1 MPLRAYGLNCTLKSG
16 DESSSTQK
24 LLDQLLRAL
33 GKHDVETASD
43 RVANFNVKPGVTA
56 DEGDGDEWPQLR
68 KRIMEADIL
77 VVATPIWMGQPSSV
91 CKRVLERLDAVL
103 SEIDDDGRYPTF
115 GKVAV
120 AAVVGNED
128 GAHHCCAEIY
138 QALTDVGFTIPG
150 ASPPYWVGEAMGST
164 DYQDLERTP
173 KKVAE
178 TIRTIASNAAHLA
191 QLLKDS
197 PYPKPRPLAGR
208 PVGRR
213 RPGPGRTV
221 MSGTDEN
228 PRLAAATMRAPPMEQ
243 RPWPS
248 ASPGSHPSPSVPC
261 SAWTTRRSRAM
272 ARSATASMPSS
283 VSPTASN
290 CATPRR
296 AKPCCW

>member
-1 MPLRAYGLNCTLKSG
+1 MALRAYGLNCTLKSG

-56 DEGDGDEWPQLR
+56 DEGGGDEWPQLR

-150 ASPPYWVGEAMGST
+150 ASPPCWVGEAMGST

-178 TIRTIASNAAHLA
+178 TVRTIASNAAHLA
-191 QLLKDS
+191 QLLKKS
-197 PYPKPRPLAGR
+197 PYPKP
-208 PVGRR
+208 
-213 RPGPGRTV
+213 
-221 MSGTDEN
+221 
-228 PRLAAATMRAPPMEQ
+228 
-243 RPWPS
+243 
-248 ASPGSHPSPSVPC
+248 
-261 SAWTTRRSRAM
+261 
-272 ARSATASMPSS
+272 
-283 VSPTASN
+283 
-290 CATPRR
+290 
-296 AKPCCW
+296 

>member
-1 MPLRAYGLNCTLKSG
+1 MALRAYGLNCTLKSG

-138 QALTDVGFTIPG
+138 QALTDVGFTVPG

-173 KKVAE
+173 RKVAE
-178 TIRTIASNAAHLA
+178 TVRTIASNAAHLA
-191 QLLKDS
+191 QLLKKS
-197 PYPKPRPLAGR
+197 PYPKP
-208 PVGRR
+208 
-213 RPGPGRTV
+213 
-221 MSGTDEN
+221 
-228 PRLAAATMRAPPMEQ
+228 
-243 RPWPS
+243 
-248 ASPGSHPSPSVPC
+248 
-261 SAWTTRRSRAM
+261 
-272 ARSATASMPSS
+272 
-283 VSPTASN
+283 
-290 CATPRR
+290 
-296 AKPCCW
+296 

>member
-1 MPLRAYGLNCTLKSG
+1 MALRAYGLNCTLKSG

-43 RVANFNVKPGVTA
+43 RVANFNVKPGVSA

-77 VVATPIWMGQPSSV
+77 VVATPNWMGQPSSV

-138 QALTDVGFTIPG
+138 QALTDVGFTVPG

-178 TIRTIASNAAHLA
+178 TVRTIASNAAHLA
-191 QLLKDS
+191 QLLKKS
-197 PYPKPRPLAGR
+197 PYPKP
-208 PVGRR
+208 
-213 RPGPGRTV
+213 
-221 MSGTDEN
+221 
-228 PRLAAATMRAPPMEQ
+228 
-243 RPWPS
+243 
-248 ASPGSHPSPSVPC
+248 
-261 SAWTTRRSRAM
+261 
-272 ARSATASMPSS
+272 
-283 VSPTASN
+283 
-290 CATPRR
+290 
-296 AKPCCW
+296 

>member
-1 MPLRAYGLNCTLKSG
+1 MPLRAYGLNCTLKSS

-138 QALTDVGFTIPG
+138 QALTDVGFTVPG

-178 TIRTIASNAAHLA
+178 TVRTIASNAAHLA
-191 QLLKDS
+191 QLLKKS
-197 PYPKPRPLAGR
+197 PYPKP
-208 PVGRR
+208 
-213 RPGPGRTV
+213 
-221 MSGTDEN
+221 
-228 PRLAAATMRAPPMEQ
+228 
-243 RPWPS
+243 
-248 ASPGSHPSPSVPC
+248 
-261 SAWTTRRSRAM
+261 
-272 ARSATASMPSS
+272 
-283 VSPTASN
+283 
-290 CATPRR
+290 
-296 AKPCCW
+296 

>member
-1 MPLRAYGLNCTLKSG
+1 MALRAYGLNCTLKSG

-138 QALTDVGFTIPG
+138 QALTDVGFTVPG

-178 TIRTIASNAAHLA
+178 TVRTIASNAAHLA
-191 QLLKDS
+191 QPLKKS
-197 PYPKPRPLAGR
+197 PYPKP
-208 PVGRR
+208 
-213 RPGPGRTV
+213 
-221 MSGTDEN
+221 
-228 PRLAAATMRAPPMEQ
+228 
-243 RPWPS
+243 
-248 ASPGSHPSPSVPC
+248 
-261 SAWTTRRSRAM
+261 
-272 ARSATASMPSS
+272 
-283 VSPTASN
+283 
-290 CATPRR
+290 
-296 AKPCCW
+296 

>member
-1 MPLRAYGLNCTLKSG
+1 MRLRAYGLNCTLKSG

-24 LLDQLLRAL
+24 LLDQVLRAL

-56 DEGDGDEWPQLR
+56 DEGDGDEWPPLR
-68 KRIMEADIL
+68 TRIMDADIL

-173 KKVAE
+173 RKVAE

-191 QLLKDS
+191 RLLKTS
-197 PYPKPRPLAGR
+197 PYP
-208 PVGRR
+208 
-213 RPGPGRTV
+213 
-221 MSGTDEN
+221 
-228 PRLAAATMRAPPMEQ
+228 
-243 RPWPS
+243 
-248 ASPGSHPSPSVPC
+248 
-261 SAWTTRRSRAM
+261 
-272 ARSATASMPSS
+272 
-283 VSPTASN
+283 
-290 CATPRR
+290 TP
-296 AKPCCW
+296 

>member
-1 MPLRAYGLNCTLKSG
+1 MPLRAYGLNCTLKSS

-138 QALTDVGFTIPG
+138 QALTDVGFTVPG

-197 PYPKPRPLAGR
+197 PYPKP
-208 PVGRR
+208 
-213 RPGPGRTV
+213 
-221 MSGTDEN
+221 
-228 PRLAAATMRAPPMEQ
+228 
-243 RPWPS
+243 
-248 ASPGSHPSPSVPC
+248 
-261 SAWTTRRSRAM
+261 
-272 ARSATASMPSS
+272 
-283 VSPTASN
+283 
-290 CATPRR
+290 
-296 AKPCCW
+296 

>member
-1 MPLRAYGLNCTLKSG
+1 MALRAYGLNCTLKSG

-43 RVANFNVKPGVTA
+43 RVANFNVKAGVTA

-138 QALTDVGFTIPG
+138 QALTDVGFTVPG

-178 TIRTIASNAAHLA
+178 TVRTIASNAAHLA
-191 QLLKDS
+191 QLLKKS
-197 PYPKPRPLAGR
+197 PYPKP
-208 PVGRR
+208 
-213 RPGPGRTV
+213 
-221 MSGTDEN
+221 
-228 PRLAAATMRAPPMEQ
+228 
-243 RPWPS
+243 
-248 ASPGSHPSPSVPC
+248 
-261 SAWTTRRSRAM
+261 
-272 ARSATASMPSS
+272 
-283 VSPTASN
+283 
-290 CATPRR
+290 
-296 AKPCCW
+296 

>member
-1 MPLRAYGLNCTLKSG
+1 MALRAYGLNCTLKSG

-138 QALTDVGFTIPG
+138 QALTDVGFTVPG

-178 TIRTIASNAAHLA
+178 TVRTIASNAAHLA
-191 QLLKDS
+191 QLLKKS
-197 PYPKPRPLAGR
+197 PYPKP
-208 PVGRR
+208 
-213 RPGPGRTV
+213 
-221 MSGTDEN
+221 
-228 PRLAAATMRAPPMEQ
+228 
-243 RPWPS
+243 
-248 ASPGSHPSPSVPC
+248 
-261 SAWTTRRSRAM
+261 
-272 ARSATASMPSS
+272 
-283 VSPTASN
+283 
-290 CATPRR
+290 
-296 AKPCCW
+296 

>member
-1 MPLRAYGLNCTLKSG
+1 MALRAYGLNCTLKSG

-68 KRIMEADIL
+68 KRIMAADIL

-138 QALTDVGFTIPG
+138 QALTDVGFTVPG

-197 PYPKPRPLAGR
+197 PYPKP
-208 PVGRR
+208 
-213 RPGPGRTV
+213 
-221 MSGTDEN
+221 
-228 PRLAAATMRAPPMEQ
+228 
-243 RPWPS
+243 
-248 ASPGSHPSPSVPC
+248 
-261 SAWTTRRSRAM
+261 
-272 ARSATASMPSS
+272 
-283 VSPTASN
+283 
-290 CATPRR
+290 
-296 AKPCCW
+296 